1 MENLTFEQLE
11 TKGLEALDEGDFPLE
26 EGSARSAERL
36 SLDVGTWNRV
46 KIEVKGNSIEV
57 LVTNAKGVSEKL
69 SFTDDIVFGGGRFGF
84 YSGGASMSYK
94 NLKIT
99 G

>member
-1 MENLTFEQLE
+1 M
-11 TKGLEALDEGDFPLE
+11 
-26 EGSARSAERL
+26 
-36 SLDVGTWNRV
+36 
-46 KIEVKGNSIEV
+46 KGNSIDV
-57 LVTNAKGVSEKL
+57 LVTNAKGVSERL